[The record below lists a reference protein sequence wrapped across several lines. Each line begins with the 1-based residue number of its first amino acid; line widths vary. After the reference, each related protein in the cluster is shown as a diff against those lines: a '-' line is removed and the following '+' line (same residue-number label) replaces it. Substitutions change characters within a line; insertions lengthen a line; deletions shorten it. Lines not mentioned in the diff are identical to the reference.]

1 MYRCIRYS
9 DNALRLFFEKASQE
23 PWFNNTLFVLTADH
37 TNQSEHPD
45 YQSEYGKF
53 RIPIIFYDPSGQIAG
68 HRDCLAQQSD
78 ILPTIMGY
86 LGYDRPFISFGQNLF
101 ATADED
107 TWNANYLNGMYM
119 YYKGDWMIK
128 FDGEQQSGLY
138 AYKND
143 PALKQNLKGSEPAVE
158 EEMIKE
164 LKALIQQYLE
174 HMTVKDLVISKP

>member
-1 MYRCIRYS
+1 
-9 DNALRLFFEKASQE
+9 
-23 PWFNNTLFVLTADH
+23 
-37 TNQSEHPD
+37 
-45 YQSEYGKF
+45 
-53 RIPIIFYDPSGQIAG
+53 
-68 HRDCLAQQSD
+68 
-78 ILPTIMGY
+78 MGY

>member
-1 MYRCIRYS
+1 
-9 DNALRLFFEKASQE
+9 
-23 PWFNNTLFVLTADH
+23 
-37 TNQSEHPD
+37 
-45 YQSEYGKF
+45 
-53 RIPIIFYDPSGQIAG
+53 
-68 HRDCLAQQSD
+68 
-78 ILPTIMGY
+78 
-86 LGYDRPFISFGQNLF
+86 
-101 ATADED
+101 
-107 TWNANYLNGMYM
+107 MYM

-143 PALKQNLKGSEPAVE
+143 PALKQNLTGSQPAVE